1 MHYQI
6 RTRTG
11 VLAAVALAAAAAAP
25 SAGAQTLPPATQIV
39 ERYIEAVGG
48 RDAFAHHQYRRTE
61 MEMSMPAAGMTMDME
76 VLQARPN
83 LTVTRMTLPGMGTMT
98 SGYDGNVAWAVDPM
112 SGARILSG
120 DELEQTRQQA
130 HFDASLDFARVFST
144 METVERATMGDR
156 SCFNVRMVTEGG
168 VEVHNCFDTQTGL
181 LIGAVAEQTS
191 PMGTVTAEMLF
202 EDYQQMG
209 GILMPTRTRMSMM
222 GQEMVV
228 TVKSVSHDPID
239 RSVFEL
245 PAQVKALV
253 Q

>member
-1 MHYQI
+1 MRYQI
-6 RTRTG
+6 RTRAALLT
-11 VLAAVALAAAAAAP
+11 AVALATASVPAA
-25 SAGAQTLPPATQIV
+25 AQTLPPASQIV

-48 RDAFAHHQYRRTE
+48 RDAFTQHEFRRSELE
-61 MEMSMPAAGMTMDME
+61 MAMPAAGMTMNME

-83 LTVTRMTLPGMGTMT
+83 RTLTRMTLPGMGTMT
-98 SGYDGNVAWAVDPM
+98 SGYDGQVAWAMDPM

-120 DELEQTRQQA
+120 DELEQSRQQA
-130 HFDASLDFARVFST
+130 DFDSNLDFARIFST

-156 SCFNVRMVTEGG
+156 TCYNVRMVTEGG
-168 VEVHNCFDTQTGL
+168 VEVHNCFDTETGL

-191 PMGTVTAEMLF
+191 PMGTVTTEMLF
-202 EDYQQMG
+202 EDYQQAD
-209 GILMPTRTRMSMM
+209 GILMPMRTRMQMM

-239 RSVFEL
+239 LSVFEL
-245 PAQVKALV
+245 PAQVRALV

>member
-1 MHYQI
+1 MRYQI
-6 RTRTG
+6 RIRAALLT
-11 VLAAVALAAAAAAP
+11 AVALATASVPAA
-25 SAGAQTLPPATQIV
+25 AQTLPPASQIV

-48 RDAFAHHQYRRTE
+48 RDAFRQHEFRRSELE
-61 MEMSMPAAGMTMDME
+61 MAMPAAGMTMNME

-83 LTVTRMTLPGMGTMT
+83 RTLTRMTLPGMGTMT
-98 SGYDGNVAWAVDPM
+98 SGYDGQVAWAMDPM

-120 DELEQTRQQA
+120 EELEQSRQQSD
-130 HFDASLDFARVFST
+130 FDSSFDFARLFPT

-156 SCFNVRMVTEGG
+156 TCYNVRMVTEGG
-168 VEVHNCFDTQTGL
+168 VEVHNCFDTETGL

-191 PMGTVTAEMLF
+191 PMGTVTTEMLF
-202 EDYQQMG
+202 EDYQQAD
-209 GILMPTRTRMSMM
+209 GILMPMRTRMQMM

-239 RSVFEL
+239 LSVFEL
-245 PAQVKALV
+245 PAQVRALV